1 MHRVRSSPVNRQ
13 YSEWS
18 RLKKAFLPLFA
29 VLMTLVA
36 ASFGNP
42 AQASER
48 TRILNYICTTYKS
61 ARQVALEQSWERSKS
76 MPGDCRTL
84 FQQPFEL
91 RIAEIL
97 QVIEILAVGD
107 GRWIEIGR
115 VRRSWIETGYS
126 AGIVDELFLF

>member
-1 MHRVRSSPVNRQ
+1 M
-13 YSEWS
+13 
-18 RLKKAFLPLFA
+18 A
-29 VLMTLVA
+29 LVGI
-36 ASFGNP
+36 SFGNL
-42 AQASER
+42 AQASEKLI
-48 TRILNYICTTYKS
+48 ILDYICITYKS

-97 QVIEILAVGD
+97 QVIEIFAVGD

-115 VRRSWIETGYS
+115 VRRSWIGTGYS
-126 AGIVDELFLF
+126 AGIVEDLFLF